1 MRCPYAIVSG
11 MLLCMSCAPTPKLA
25 VVPSLATRQW
35 QDAPATN
42 EATPRDAFWHAFG
55 APGLEQLLREAD
67 AQNPALDVAR
77 ARVDRARA
85 ELGIA
90 SASRLPTVDANLGFE
105 SSHARQSA
113 SPVYTYNGA
122 SAGLDIGYDLDLF
135 GANRAARRASRDRL
149 GASAFDADAVRLVTE
164 AQVARSYVL
173 LCLLDERVSLARE
186 QLAGARQLAA
196 IIASR
201 SREGA
206 AGEAE
211 VNAAEANVAGY
222 ADRLATFQE
231 QQRHAR
237 VALAILVGVEPAVFT
252 ATTLPVSALRVPALD
267 PGQPAELLTRRPDIR
282 AAEARITAARG
293 DVDAARRAFLPSIKI
308 SGSLLGSSAGF
319 LGPLG
324 LTSSVG
330 SSLLAPIFEGGRL
343 RGQLEVASAGQRES
357 VALYRQSLLAALGE
371 VSDAL
376 IAVDASRDRAA
387 RMAAA
392 TAGAARQLGLSKARL
407 AEGEVGA
414 DALIDARID
423 HDAAADAGLL
433 AKADRL
439 NAAIDLFRATGGA
452 PRASDAQT
460 EIARSR

>member
-1 MRCPYAIVSG
+1 
-11 MLLCMSCAPTPKLA
+11 MLLSASCAPSPRLA
-25 VVPSLATRQW
+25 TMPSLATRQW
-35 QDAPATN
+35 QDDRAGEQTAP
-42 EATPRDAFWHAFG
+42 RKAFWHAFG
-55 APGLEQLLREAD
+55 APGLEQLLRQAD

-105 SSHARQSA
+105 SSHAHQSA

-149 GASAFDADAVRLVTE
+149 GASAFDAEAVRLVTD

-173 LCLLDERVSLARE
+173 LCLLDERVSLARQ

-196 IIASR
+196 IIGSR

-206 AGEAE
+206 AGQAE
-211 VNAAEANVAGY
+211 VNAAAANVAGY
-222 ADRLATFQE
+222 ADRLASFVE

-237 VALAILVGVEPAVFT
+237 VALAILVGEEPAVFVT
-252 ATTLPVSALRVPALD
+252 TTLPVSALQVPALD

-282 AAEARITAARG
+282 AAEARIAAARG
-293 DVDAARRAFLPSIKI
+293 DVDAARRAFLPSLKI

-330 SSLLAPIFEGGRL
+330 SSLIAPIFEGGRL

-376 IAVDASRDRAA
+376 IAVDASRDRAG
-387 RMAAA
+387 RTVA
-392 TAGAARQLGLSKARL
+392 TMAGATRQLGLSKARL
-407 AEGEVGA
+407 AEGEIGV
-414 DALIDARID
+414 DTLIDAQID

-452 PRASDAQT
+452 PQASGETA

>member
-11 MLLCMSCAPTPKLA
+11 MLLCMSCAPAPKLA
-25 VVPSLATRQW
+25 VVPPLATRQW
-35 QDAPATN
+35 PAVRAASEGAPR
-42 EATPRDAFWHAFG
+42 EAFWQAFG
-55 APGLEQLLREAD
+55 APALEELLRAAD

-90 SASRLPTVDANLGFE
+90 SASRLPTVEANLGFE
-105 SSHARQSA
+105 SSHAHQSA

-122 SAGLDIGYDLDLF
+122 SAGLDVGYDLDLF

-164 AQVARSYVL
+164 AQVARGYIL

-206 AGEAE
+206 AGQAD
-211 VNAAEANVAGY
+211 VHAAEANVAGY
-222 ADRLATFQE
+222 ADRLATVLE

-252 ATTLPVSALRVPALD
+252 TVTRPVSALLVPALD

-282 AAEARITAARG
+282 AAEARIAAARG
-293 DVDAARRAFLPSIKI
+293 DIDAARRAFLPSLKI

-376 IAVDASRDRAA
+376 IAVDASRDRAG
-387 RMAAA
+387 RMAEALA
-392 TAGAARQLGLSKARL
+392 SASRQVGVSKARL
-407 AEGEVGA
+407 AEGDVGA
-414 DALIDARID
+414 DTLIDARID
-423 HDAAADAGLL
+423 RDAAADASLL

-439 NAAIDLFRATGGA
+439 YAAIDLFRATGGA
-452 PRASDAQT
+452 PQASGGTIA
-460 EIARSR
+460 IARSR